1 MKPIEKQADR
11 LFSAFIKKRDGDC
24 MVSYRRLDLGSC
36 YGRLE
41 CAHLI
46 RRGFHSIRWD
56 PRNAVAL
63 CAGHHAYFT
72 EHPIAWRVWC
82 DELRGPVVMR
92 ELLHKAYGLEKVDVA
107 AIVDQLKAAEDD
119 SRVMGWKS

>member
-11 LFSAFIKKRDGDC
+11 LFSAFIKKRDGGC
-24 MVSYRRLDLGSC
+24 MAICKHGYPVELSC
-36 YGRLE
+36 SGPLE

-46 RRGFHSIRWD
+46 RRGFKSIRWD

-63 CAGHHAYFT
+63 CSRHHQYFT
-72 EHPIAWRVWC
+72 DRPIAWRVWC
-82 DELRGPVVMR
+82 DELRGEPVMR

-107 AIVDQLKAAEDD
+107 EIVEALKEA
-119 SRVMGWKS
+119 S